1 MNREDAYYFMIM
13 LASGLDEEYN
23 AWLDDHLETEEPL
36 SDITYELS
44 LCGSDV
50 NKAVS
55 CLKNYRTGE
64 SVDERAVSERLR
76 LFLKNS
82 YNSNRFSKKE
92 IVAYMHRFSKVVG
105 DPCDFEIAVWTD
117 MYYMD
122 DYYALAEDGVI
133 SWEKFDSM
141 FFAFLNEGIE
151 VDRKHFWDNM

>member
-23 AWLDDHLETEEPL
+23 AWLDKHLETEEPL

-55 CLKNYRTGE
+55 CLKNYRAGE
-64 SVDERAVSERLR
+64 NVDERTVSERLR
-76 LFLKNS
+76 LFLKNA
-82 YNSNRFSKKE
+82 YDSNRFGKKE
-92 IVAYMHRFSKVVG
+92 IVAYMHRFSEVVG
-105 DPCDFEIAVWTD
+105 DPCDFEIAVWGD

-133 SWEKFDSM
+133 SWKKFDSM

-151 VDRKHFWDNM
+151 MDRKNFWDNM